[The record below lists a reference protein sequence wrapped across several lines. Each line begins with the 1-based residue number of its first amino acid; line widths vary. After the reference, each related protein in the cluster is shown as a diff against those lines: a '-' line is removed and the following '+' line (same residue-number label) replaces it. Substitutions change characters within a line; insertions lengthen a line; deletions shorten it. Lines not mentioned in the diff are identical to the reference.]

1 MKKIALFVPLCLC
14 TLLGAKAQDSLQVKA
29 QDSLQVVADD
39 DYFKARRGRLA
50 TELNVNPF
58 QGSLSL
64 NNAINQIKFR
74 YFASD
79 GLALRLAFTVTTLKN
94 ETGRSQPYGQNPIN
108 QQQTRQTTTAGV
120 NLGLERHFRGTRRLS
135 PYVGAEV
142 TFTDKSSSDDIKTD
156 FSETKV
162 KGAWQNTWGNP
173 GTDYT
178 ERGFVRYGFNVISG
192 FDFYMARHFYLGYEF
207 AFGLASTKYKDVDVN
222 TIYTSNPP
230 PINPGGSTLVKS
242 DEKSFTAGPVLLNG
256 IRIGYVF

>member
-14 TLLGAKAQDSLQVKA
+14 TLLGAKAQDALPVNA
-29 QDSLQVVADD
+29 PDSLQAVAGDD
-39 DYFKARRGRLA
+39 AFKARRGRLA

-64 NNAINQIKFR
+64 NNAINQIKVR

-79 GLALRLAFTVTTLKN
+79 GVALRLAFTFNTLKSDF
-94 ETGRSQPYGQNPIN
+94 GRSLPYGPNPIS
-108 QQQTRQTTTAGV
+108 QEQSRQTTTTGI

-135 PYVGAEV
+135 PYVGAELA
-142 TFTDKSSSDDIKTD
+142 FTNKSSSDEIKTD
-156 FSETKV
+156 FSTTKV
-162 KGAWQNTWGNP
+162 KGAWQNMGGP
-173 GTDYT
+173 MGSEFV

-207 AFGLASTKYKDVDVN
+207 AFGLASTSFKDIDVN
-222 TIYTSNPP
+222 TLYTGNPP
-230 PINPGGSTLVKS
+230 PINPGGNTTLKTS
-242 DEKSFTAGPVLLNG
+242 EKSFTAGPTLLNG

>member
-14 TLLGAKAQDSLQVKA
+14 TLLGAKAQDSLQV
-29 QDSLQVVADD
+29 VADD
-39 DYFKARRGRLA
+39 SFKARGGRLA

-79 GLALRLAFTVTTLKN
+79 GLALRLAFTATSVSNEVQRTL
-94 ETGRSQPYGQNPIN
+94 PYGQNPF
-108 QQQTRQTTTAGV
+108 QFEQVRKSTTAGV
-120 NLGLERHFRGTRRLS
+120 NLGVEKHFRGTRRLS

-142 TFTDKSSSDDIKTD
+142 VFANKSSSDDIKTE
-156 FSETKV
+156 SSSTKI
-162 KGAWQNTWGNP
+162 KGAWQNVFVSP
-173 GTDYT
+173 GGPVGTEYT
-178 ERGFVRYGFNVISG
+178 ERGYTRYGFNAISG

-207 AFGLASTKYKDVDVN
+207 TFSLASTKYKDIDVS
-222 TIYTSNPP
+222 TIYTGNPP
-230 PINPGGSTLVKS
+230 PINPGSNNVKN
-242 DEKSFTAGPVLLNG
+242 DEKSFSAGPALLNG

>member
-1 MKKIALFVPLCLC
+1 MKKIALFVSLCLC
-14 TLLGAKAQDSLQVKA
+14 TLPGAKA

-39 DYFKARRGRLA
+39 VFKARGGRLA

-79 GLALRLAFTVTTLKN
+79 GLALRLAFTATNVRN
-94 ETGRSQPYGQNPIN
+94 EVSRSVPFTQNPFLFE
-108 QQQTRQTTTAGV
+108 QTRKSTTTGV
-120 NLGLERHFRGTRRLS
+120 NLGLEKHFQGTRRLS

-142 TFTDKSSSDDIKTD
+142 VFTNKSSSDDIKTD
-156 FSETKV
+156 FTNTRV
-162 KGAWQNTWGNP
+162 RGAWQNVLSSP
-173 GTDYT
+173 GGPMSTDYV
-178 ERGFVRYGFNVISG
+178 ERGFTRYGFNAISG

-207 AFGLASTKYKDVDVN
+207 TFSVASTKYKDIEVN
-222 TIYTSNPP
+222 TLYTGNPP
-230 PINPGGSTLVKS
+230 PINPGGNNNLKN
-242 DEKSFTAGPVLLNG
+242 DEKSFSAGPALLNG